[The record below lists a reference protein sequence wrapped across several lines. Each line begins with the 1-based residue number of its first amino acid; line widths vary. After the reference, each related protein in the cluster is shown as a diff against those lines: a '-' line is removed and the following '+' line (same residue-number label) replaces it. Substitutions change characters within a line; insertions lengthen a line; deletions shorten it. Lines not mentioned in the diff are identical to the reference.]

1 MADLNLKLVISGSND
16 GAIAALNQVVTR
28 AQASG
33 AALSQAD
40 ASGTFGRTRAGVESI
55 SAQLARL
62 QTLAGG
68 AASGAFLLSLAK
80 DALRAADEL
89 KGIEAR
95 LKLSSASW
103 REYQQALVGVRD
115 IAFQAGTAV
124 AANVALINRIA
135 DPVKAMGGAQQDV
148 LALTQAVNN
157 SLRLTNAGTVEG
169 AAAMLQF
176 AQAMGAGVLAGDELK
191 SILENAPRL
200 ARAVADGLGVTVG
213 ELKNLGAQGSL
224 TSQQVF
230 KALQSQQG
238 QLAAEAARLPQTV
251 GMGWTNLAESTKLYI
266 SQVDKAT
273 GATSGLA
280 NMLNT
285 VAKNLPAIGTALTDI
300 AIVSAVAFGARQVAA
315 ITAYVVAQQAKIS
328 ATRVL
333 AAEELRGAQVSFQ
346 AAVAIK
352 DAIARKAV
360 AELQAVAVTNSYTL
374 ATDAAASADMR
385 RAAAARLAAANQA
398 AGAASGALAI
408 AVTAEAAASA
418 GLLGRAMGGAALAG
432 RGLLALF
439 GGPLGLA
446 VSAITVAILAW
457 EHFGAKSKA
466 AADQTTV
473 SLSEMTA
480 RFNEFSGKSG
490 VEESAKALSELKDKA
505 AEARDKLASPIFR
518 ASDEG
523 KKMAADLKLADEA
536 IDQFTAKEKKFNDSH
551 TKERGLLG
559 LDKLKIDV
567 GGLIGIDTQK
577 QLDAF
582 STLYKD
588 FVTNAVGDN
597 NKLKASA
604 LEVKAALATLLSS
617 AKTPAEFTGLITRVS
632 DALKASP
639 KDSTLQSTLE
649 VAIEGRMQAE
659 MKALNSLVSGL
670 EARAQR
676 TQALFSSSAQIAL
689 AQFNQA
695 AALAKVA
702 AELKGDGAGVSRIDT
717 NSRNAEVL
725 VAQQAAALQ
734 VAALDQVATRK
745 HELIAQGLKD
755 AQAAVRDE
763 VSAIQLSG
771 REKISQWE
779 GEVAKGK
786 MTKEAA
792 ADAET
797 KLAKETTEKVKAVR
811 ATGKQAEADA
821 IRQNREVDAET
832 AQKRVA
838 IAEGLYK
845 TIQGKAAEALAS
857 YKQYAQQVIQLDQK
871 ISTNRLDTSAAIMA
885 LQRTGMSPK
894 DQVQSLR
901 EELSQLQ
908 VATADAMAAGQRDYA
923 LELLSRQKSLA
934 QQIGQAS
941 GEGVDKKA
949 QIQEG
954 VNNLAQIGAQAE
966 AILQEQRAAAAASA
980 AMQLKSYGEMTT
992 ALNALAKQI
1001 TDLNANAAIKLKPE
1015 IDKSSLDAA
1024 ISAVQNAFANVTIP
1038 VKVQATGLPTAPAAN
1053 DASLPARAAGGELPG
1068 WAPHDTADNVIYRG
1082 TPGEWVIR
1090 RAAVRYYGAGTLAA
1104 LNSMSLPKY
1113 ATGGQLGGS
1122 VVNRLQ
1128 IPSPSAA
1135 AQRSALAQTEGLTLD
1150 FAELGKYK
1158 VQAPAGTQRDL
1169 TQAFKLAK
1177 LRFGN

>member
-40 ASGTFGRTRAGVESI
+40 SSGTFGKTRAGVESI
-55 SAQLARL
+55 STQLARL

-124 AANVALINRIA
+124 AANVALINRIS
-135 DPVKAMGGAQQDV
+135 DPVKAMGGAQKDV

-157 SLRLTNAGTVEG
+157 SLRISNAGTVEG

-176 AQAMGAGVLAGDELK
+176 SQAMGAGVLQGEELN

-200 ARAVADGLGVTVG
+200 ARAIADGLGVTVG
-213 ELKNLGAQGSL
+213 ELKNLGAQGAL

-230 KALQSQQG
+230 KAVQSQQAA
-238 QLAAEAARLPQTV
+238 LAAEAARLPQTV
-251 GMGWTNLAESTKLYI
+251 GMAWTNLAESTKLYV
-266 SQVDKAT
+266 SGVDKAT

-280 NMLNT
+280 TLLNT

-315 ITAYVVAQQAKIS
+315 LMAYVVAQGDKAAATKL
-328 ATRVL
+328 ATRELSKQMDGEL
-333 AAEELRGAQVSFQ
+333 ALRQ
-346 AAVAIK
+346 AIL
-352 DAIARKAV
+352 RKTES
-360 AELQAVAVTNSYTL
+360 ELQAVAEINAYTL
-374 ATDAAASADMR
+374 ATNEAAAADRR
-385 RAAAARLAAANQA
+385 RAAQTKVGPARQDVVVAGWGAAAA
-398 AGAASGALAI
+398 KEA
-408 AVTAEAAASA
+408 AEAAEKTTLFSKALGGLKAVGSGVLSFFGGWP
-418 GLLGRAMGGAALAG
+418 GLLVT
-432 RGLLALF
+432 GL
-439 GGPLGLA
+439 
-446 VSAITVAILAW
+446 VASYEVW
-457 EHFGAKSKA
+457 DHFKAKSKTA
-466 AADQTTV
+466 IDQTNE
-473 SLSEMTA
+473 SLADMAA

-518 ASDEG
+518 ASEEG

-536 IDQFTAKEKKFNDSH
+536 IDQFAAKEKKFNDSH

-702 AELKGDGAGVSRIDT
+702 AELKGDGVGVSRIET

-734 VAALDQVATRK
+734 VAALDKVATRK

-755 AQAAVRDE
+755 AQASVRDE

-779 GEVAKGK
+779 AEVAKGT
-786 MTKEAA
+786 MSKEQL

-845 TIQGKAAEALAS
+845 TIQGKAAEALSS

-949 QIQEG
+949 QIAEG
-954 VNNLAQIGAQAE
+954 VDNLTQIGAQAE

-980 AMQLKSYGEMTT
+980 AIQLKSYGEMTT
-992 ALNALAKQI
+992 ALNTLAKQI

-1015 IDKSSLDAA
+1015 IEKSSLDAA

-1053 DASLPARAAGGELPG
+1053 DSSLPARASGGELPG

-1122 VVNRLQ
+1122 VVNRLRV
-1128 IPSPSAA
+1128 PSLSNPSTARG
-1135 AQRSALAQTEGLTLD
+1135 QPDVLD
-1150 FAELGKYK
+1150 MGALGKVRMRK
-1158 VQAPAGTQRDL
+1158 TSDTSSDVAAVLHR
-1169 TQAFKLAK
+1169 AA
-1177 LRFGN
+1177 LRFGKG

>member
-213 ELKNLGAQGSL
+213 ELKDLGAQGSL

-315 ITAYVVAQQAKIS
+315 ITAYVAAQQAKIS
-328 ATRVL
+328 ATRL
-333 AAEELRGAQVSFQ
+333 AAAEAVKQ
-346 AAVAIK
+346 AGSEVVLQQ
-352 DAIARKAV
+352 AIARKAV

-374 ATDAAASADMR
+374 ATDAAASADVR

-446 VSAITVAILAW
+446 ISAITVAILAW

-466 AADQTTV
+466 AADQTVV

-490 VEESAKALSELKDKA
+490 VEEAAKALSELKDKA

-536 IDQFTAKEKKFNDSH
+536 IDQFVAKEKKFNDSH

-604 LEVKAALATLLSS
+604 LEVKAALAIVLSS

-639 KDSTLQSTLE
+639 KDSALQSTLE

-755 AQAAVRDE
+755 ARAAVRDE

-779 GEVAKGK
+779 AEVAKGT
-786 MTKEAA
+786 MSKEQL

-845 TIQGKAAEALAS
+845 TIQGKAAEALSS

-894 DQVQSLR
+894 EQVQSLR

-908 VATADAMAAGQRDYA
+908 MATADAMAAGQRDYA

-941 GEGVDKKA
+941 GEGVDKRS
-949 QIQEG
+949 QIEEG

-980 AMQLKSYGEMTT
+980 AEQLKSYGEMTT
-992 ALNALAKQI
+992 ALNTLAKQI

-1015 IDKSSLDAA
+1015 IEKSSLDAA
-1024 ISAVQNAFANVTIP
+1024 ISAVQQAFANVTIP
-1038 VKVQATGLPTAPAAN
+1038 IRVQPVGLPNDQAAN
-1053 DASLPARAAGGELPG
+1053 DSALPARASGGPLPG

-1090 RAAVRYYGAGTLAA
+1090 RAAVRYYGADTLAA
-1104 LNSMSLPKY
+1104 LNSMRLPKY
-1113 ATGGQLGGS
+1113 ANGGALGS
-1122 VVNRLQ
+1122 VFDRLS
-1128 IPSPSAA
+1128 IPSLSPSAA
-1135 AQRSALAQTEGLTLD
+1135 AVSGSGDVFDLGA
-1150 FAELGKYK
+1150 LGKIRVRK
-1158 VQAPAGTQRDL
+1158 TAHTADDVSAV
-1169 TQAFKLAK
+1169 LARAA
-1177 LRFGN
+1177 LRYGDK